1 MIRTIVLVLAVLLGI
16 VGLSSVFIVTETE
29 YAIKF
34 QLGRVVRADYEPGLH
49 FKLPFVNNVRKY
61 DRRLLTLDTNAE
73 KMLTSEQKFVAVDS
87 FLKWHIV
94 DPRRF
99 YTATQGNE
107 QVALSR
113 LDSIVKDR
121 IRNQIASRTLAE
133 VVSEQRVSTMQDIT
147 RVANEA
153 AQGLGI
159 EVVDVRIKAI
169 ELPDDVRERMVAL
182 AAEHLVAQV
191 AGVVVLVRLDQR
203 DLDRVIGTADVLG
216 GGRTGGAA
224 TDNHHLFLAS
234 SNGGEAD
241 RTDGSSATRDLDEI
255 STVNFA
261 HDSVSPLLLAGKE
274 LQQGVQLVVTQS
286 IHLLFHLLGHF
297 PPAGLKILHRVVQ
310 VRQPLAGQNAAIS
323 RGLAAILVAFLAI
336 LVV

>member
-1 MIRTIVLVLAVLLGI
+1 MIRSITLVLAVLLGI
-16 VGLSSVFIVTETE
+16 LGLSSVFIVTETE

-73 KMLTSEQKFVAVDS
+73 KMLTSEQKFVSVDS

-107 QVALSR
+107 RVALSR

-121 IRNQIASRTLAE
+121 IRNQIASRTLVE
-133 VVSEQRVSTMQDIT
+133 VVSEQRVTTMQDIT

-169 ELPDDVRERMVAL
+169 ELPEDVRESVFRRMAADRQKEANLYRFEGREEAERIRATADREARVILAEAERDGQTIRGAGDAL
-182 AAEHLVAQV
+182 ATEIYARSYGQDEEFFAFYRSLQAY
-191 AGVVVLVRLDQR
+191 
-203 DLDRVIGTADVLG
+203 GTAFG
-216 GGRTGGAA
+216 GGN
-224 TDNHHLFLAS
+224 DVMVL
-234 SNGGEAD
+234 D
-241 RTDGSSATRDLDEI
+241 PGSEFFDYFGSESA
-255 STVNFA
+255 
-261 HDSVSPLLLAGKE
+261 
-274 LQQGVQLVVTQS
+274 
-286 IHLLFHLLGHF
+286 
-297 PPAGLKILHRVVQ
+297 
-310 VRQPLAGQNAAIS
+310 RQ
-323 RGLAAILVAFLAI
+323 
-336 LVV
+336 

>member
-34 QLGRVVRADYEPGLH
+34 QLGRVVRAEYEPWLH

-169 ELPDDVRERMVAL
+169 ELPEDVRESVFRRM
-182 AAEHLVAQV
+182 AADRQKEANLYRFEGREEAERIRANADRQ
-191 AGVVVLVRLDQR
+191 A
-203 DLDRVIGTADVLG
+203 RVILAESERDGQTI
-216 GGRTGGAA
+216 RGAGDAIA
-224 TDNHHLFLAS
+224 TDTYAQAYGQDEEFFAFYRSLQAYGNAFG
-234 SNGGEAD
+234 NGNDIMVLDPTSEFFD
-241 RTDGSSATRDLDEI
+241 YFGSESAE
-255 STVNFA
+255 
-261 HDSVSPLLLAGKE
+261 K
-274 LQQGVQLVVTQS
+274 
-286 IHLLFHLLGHF
+286 
-297 PPAGLKILHRVVQ
+297 
-310 VRQPLAGQNAAIS
+310 
-323 RGLAAILVAFLAI
+323 
-336 LVV
+336 